1 MADTP
6 STQAERRCRTCGAVV
21 YQGASWCGMCFTP
34 VEPEPRSQP
43 QPREEAVPRPD
54 QAAVSADVPPTTTAE
69 AASATPFWPCPVC
82 ETKNPLDLEIC
93 ATCGTSFASLMRQ
106 EVERQY
112 VDPRV
117 AFRRSLAFPGLGHR
131 LVAGREVDGLA
142 RGVLFAMLLIAT
154 LMLGFSGV
162 HSGSVWLLFSAYL
175 LATVFVYAISAFE
188 ASRLAQGSRP
198 LVSSRALLWATV
210 GILFL
215 SIAMVT
221 LVIGTASRR

>member
-6 STQAERRCRTCGAVV
+6 STQAERRCRSCGAVL
-21 YQGASWCGMCFTP
+21 YEGAAWCGMCFAP
-34 VEPEPRSQP
+34 VEPDPPAAPEPRADAGADP
-43 QPREEAVPRPD
+43 EIATVTGDERPT
-54 QAAVSADVPPTTTAE
+54 VTAE
-69 AASATPFWPCPVC
+69 VAPAVPFWPCPVC
-82 ETKNPLDLEIC
+82 ESKNPLDLEIC

-106 EVERQY
+106 EVTRAH
-112 VDPRV
+112 VDPRT

-142 RGVLFAMLLIAT
+142 RGVLFAMVLIAT

-162 HSGSVWLLFSAYL
+162 HSGAVWLLFSAYL
-175 LATVFVYAISAFE
+175 LATVSVYLVTAFE
-188 ASRLAQGSRP
+188 ASRLAEGGQP
-198 LVSSRALLWATV
+198 LVPSRTLLWATV

-215 SIAMVT
+215 SIVVVT

>member
-6 STQAERRCRTCGAVV
+6 STQAERHCRSCGAVL
-21 YQGASWCGMCFTP
+21 YEGAAWCGMCFAP
-34 VEPEPRSQP
+34 VEPDPPAPPEPRADAGGDP
-43 QPREEAVPRPD
+43 DIATVAGDERPT
-54 QAAVSADVPPTTTAE
+54 VTAE
-69 AASATPFWPCPVC
+69 AAPAVPFWPCPAC
-82 ETKNPLDLEIC
+82 ESKNPLDLEIC

-106 EVERQY
+106 EVTRAH
-112 VDPRV
+112 VDPRA

-154 LMLGFSGV
+154 LMLGASGV
-162 HSGSVWLLFSAYL
+162 DSGAVWLLFSAYL
-175 LATVFVYAISAFE
+175 LATVSVYLVTAFE
-188 ASRLAQGSRP
+188 ASRLAEGGQP
-198 LVSSRALLWATV
+198 LVPSKTLLWATV

-215 SIAMVT
+215 SIVVVT